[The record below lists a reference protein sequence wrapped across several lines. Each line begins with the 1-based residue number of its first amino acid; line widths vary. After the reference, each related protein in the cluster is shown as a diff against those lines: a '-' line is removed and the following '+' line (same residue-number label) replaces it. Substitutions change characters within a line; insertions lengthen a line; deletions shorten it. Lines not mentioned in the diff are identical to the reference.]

1 MLPEVTDYCRLI
13 LIRHPQLH
21 ESVANVAVG
30 AGHAELSRRGK
41 QRAIEWI
48 ELLKETEIDVV
59 LASDQPQS
67 SQPAAAFARD
77 RGLEVGQDE
86 RLRDQDMGRWQGRDW
101 EEVLAEDPVEVKQ
114 FFEHFGETVPPEGE
128 SLVQAVDRI
137 LGWWKEV
144 ADSAAGKTFAVVTA
158 GSVIAGFAGAMLGMR
173 LSRCMSLSLPHG
185 GVGVIDVF
193 ANGVRLSAWSV
204 DSLAR

>member
-86 RLRDQDMGRWQGRDW
+86 RLRDQ
-101 EEVLAEDPVEVKQ
+101 V
-114 FFEHFGETVPPEGE
+114 
-128 SLVQAVDRI
+128 
-137 LGWWKEV
+137 
-144 ADSAAGKTFAVVTA
+144 
-158 GSVIAGFAGAMLGMR
+158 
-173 LSRCMSLSLPHG
+173 
-185 GVGVIDVF
+185 
-193 ANGVRLSAWSV
+193 
-204 DSLAR
+204 